1 MLIIDPNRRY
11 YTITYIIYNY
21 YMYVIVSQTS
31 WHFRKTILAMA
42 NQKRCTDKSSQNWNS
57 DQTFVDR
64 PPTTRQHLIS
74 VNWASFSIILWTL
87 SKIIRNKYL
96 ESDLH
101 ESWKECFQ
109 NFTSTTF
116 FTRSNVYTWIQLYI
130 HTYSTDLNEA

>member
-1 MLIIDPNRRY
+1 MEMYKRRKVEEDISNGQTKPKQLTAY
-11 YTITYIIYNY
+11 WKHHKKQITLFWTISISYNY
-21 YMYVIVSQTS
+21 
-31 WHFRKTILAMA
+31 
-42 NQKRCTDKSSQNWNS
+42 KSSWNWNS

-116 FTRSNVYTWIQLYI
+116 HWKYDRICIHMNTIIYTYI
-130 HTYSTDLNEA
+130 LI

>member
-1 MLIIDPNRRY
+1 MELYKRRNLEEDISNGQKKPKQLTAY
-11 YTITYIIYNY
+11 WKHHKKHITLFWTINMSYDY
-21 YMYVIVSQTS
+21 
-31 WHFRKTILAMA
+31 
-42 NQKRCTDKSSQNWNS
+42 KSSQNWNS
-57 DQTFVDR
+57 DQSFVDR

-74 VNWASFSIILWTL
+74 VIWASFSIILWTL
-87 SKIIRNKYL
+87 SKIIWNKYL
-96 ESDLH
+96 ESNLH